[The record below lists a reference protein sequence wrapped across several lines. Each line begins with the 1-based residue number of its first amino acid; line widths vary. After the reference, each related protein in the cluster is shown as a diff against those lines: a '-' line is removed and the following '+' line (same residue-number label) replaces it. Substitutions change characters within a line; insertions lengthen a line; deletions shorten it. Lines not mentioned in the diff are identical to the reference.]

1 MIRYLLLLALFSITV
16 FGQGVLLNPW
26 KDASKSNIPSG
37 LEKQI
42 TVENYRLTE
51 LDRAS
56 INEFFKAAPAEF
68 TYTSG
73 RVPVLELPMPDGTSA
88 KFEIFNSPVMHPDL
102 AAKFPEINTF
112 LAKPITPGYY
122 SARLD
127 LTPHGFHAQIF
138 SEKGTVFIDPY
149 GKGNSTYHIS
159 YFKKDFAPS
168 AMKRALD
175 VCLVEESHEGTE
187 GEVRL
192 APGTL
197 RTYRLAMAATGEYTA
212 FHGGT
217 VALAMAAIVT
227 SVNRVNQVYEKDFS
241 IRMIL
246 IPNNNLIV
254 YTNASTDPY
263 TNNNGSTM
271 LGQNISN
278 LNSVIG
284 NANFDIGHVFST
296 GGGGVAYLASVCGSS
311 KAGGVTGGSAPVGD
325 PFDIDYVAHEMG
337 HQFGANHTQNNNC
350 QRNASTAFE
359 PGSASTI
366 MGYAGICSPDLQSN
380 SDDYF
385 HIGSMVEIS
394 NFIAGT
400 GNSCAVSTSNANEKP
415 VPTVPNGG
423 FTIPINTPF
432 KLTGSATD
440 ADNTTLTYCWEQY
453 DLGPS
458 THPNSPS
465 GNAPIF
471 RSFDPVTSPTRWFP
485 KRQDVYSGTQVLGE
499 ILPSYARN
507 LKFRMVVRD
516 NNPGAGNYAYGEIT
530 FAVSAA
536 AGPFRVTYPNTN
548 VSIPASSPVTV
559 TWNVASTN
567 TTPVNCQTVNIKITT
582 DQGNT
587 FVNVASGLPN
597 TGTASVTLPNVQ
609 TTTARLYIEAAD
621 NIFYDVSDAN
631 FTITQAV
638 PVELAS
644 FTAGSSNGAVNLEWS
659 TATETNNKGFA
670 IERKG
675 SDGNYTEVGFVNGQ
689 GTTTKTSNYSFSDR
703 PFAPGIFVYRLKQTD
718 LDGSFSYSNE
728 VEVDVANPEEFS
740 LSQNWPNPFNPST
753 SISFS
758 LPEASNIRI
767 VIYDVVGNKV
777 ADLVSGNF
785 TAGWHKANFDAS
797 RLNSGVY
804 LYTITAQ
811 GNSGKAFSATRK
823 MMLLK

>member
-1 MIRYLLLLALFSITV
+1 MIRTFLLLALFATIT
-16 FGQGVLLNPW
+16 FSQGSFLNPW
-26 KDASKSNIPSG
+26 TDAAKSNLPSG

-51 LDRAS
+51 LDKAS
-56 INEFFKAAPAEF
+56 ITEFFKKVPAEF
-68 TYTSG
+68 SYNGG

-88 KFEIFNSPVMHPDL
+88 KFEIYNSPVMEPAL

-112 LAKPITPGYY
+112 LAKPVTPGYY

-138 SEKGTVFIDPY
+138 SDKGTIFIDPY
-149 GKGNSTYHIS
+149 GKGNATYHIS

-168 AMKRALD
+168 AVKRALG
-175 VCLVEESHEGTE
+175 VCLVDEQHEGNT
-187 GEVRL
+187 GEARL

-197 RTYRLAMAATGEYTA
+197 RTYRLALAATGEYTA

-217 VALAMAAIVT
+217 VALGLAAIVT
-227 SVNRVNQVYEKDFS
+227 SVNRVNQVYERDFS

-246 IPNNNLIV
+246 VANNNLLV

-263 TNNNGSTM
+263 TNSNGSTM
-271 LGQNISN
+271 LGQNQSTC
-278 LNSVIG
+278 NSVIG
-284 NANFDIGHVFST
+284 TANYDIGHVFST
-296 GGGGVAYLASVCGSS
+296 GGGGVAYLGCVCTSN
-311 KAGGVTGGSAPVGD
+311 KAGGVTGGPAPVGD

-350 QRNASTAFE
+350 QRNSSTAFE

-400 GNSCAVSTSNANEKP
+400 GNNCAVSVSNGNEKP
-415 VPTVPNGG
+415 VPTVPTGG

-485 KRQDVYSGTQVLGE
+485 KRSDVYSGTQVLGE

-516 NNPGAGNYAYGEIT
+516 NNPGAGNYAYGEVS

-536 AGPFRVTYPNTN
+536 AGPFKVTYPNSN
-548 VSIPASSPVTV
+548 VSIPALAPVNV

-567 TTPVNCQTVNIKITT
+567 TSPINCQTVNIKITT
-582 DQGNT
+582 DQGNS
-587 FVNVASGLPN
+587 FVTVASGLPN
-597 TGTASVTLPNVQ
+597 TGTATVSLPNVQ

-631 FTITQAV
+631 FSITQAV
-638 PVELAS
+638 PVELTS
-644 FTAGSSNGAVNLEWS
+644 FSANTSNGTVSLEWQ
-659 TATETNNKGFA
+659 TATETNNKGFSV
-670 IERKG
+670 ERKG
-675 SDGNYTEVGFVNGQ
+675 ADGNFTEVGFVNGQ
-689 GTTTKTSNYSFSDR
+689 GTTTKMSSYSFNDR
-703 PFAPGIFVYRLKQTD
+703 PNAAGIFTYRLKQSD
-718 LDGSFSYSNE
+718 FDGSFSYSNE
-728 VEVDVANPEEFS
+728 VEVDVANPQEFT

-753 SISFS
+753 VVRYALPVAGYVKLEVFS
-758 LPEASNIRI
+758 TLGE
-767 VIYDVVGNKV
+767 KV
-777 ADLVSGNF
+777 ASLIDGYME
-785 TAGWHKANFDAS
+785 AGEHSVVFDAS
-797 RLNSGVY
+797 KLNSGVY

-811 GNSGKAFSATRK
+811 GASGKAFSATRK

>member
-1 MIRYLLLLALFSITV
+1 MIRTFLLLALFATLTFS
-16 FGQGVLLNPW
+16 QGSYLNPW
-26 KDASKSNIPSG
+26 KDAAKSNIPAG

-42 TVENYRLTE
+42 TVEKYRLTE
-51 LDRAS
+51 LDKSAIS
-56 INEFFKAAPAEF
+56 DFLKKAPAEF
-68 TYTSG
+68 SYTAG

-88 KFEIFNSPVMHPDL
+88 KFEIYNSPVMVPEL
-102 AAKFPEINTF
+102 AAKFPEINTY
-112 LAKPITPGYY
+112 LAKPLTEGYY

-138 SEKGTVFIDPY
+138 SEKGTIFIDPY
-149 GKGNSTYHIS
+149 AKGDATYHIS

-168 AMKRALD
+168 AAKLALG
-175 VCLVEESHEGTE
+175 VCLVDDQYEAPA
-187 GEVRL
+187 GEARL
-192 APGTL
+192 AAGTL
-197 RTYRLAMAATGEYTA
+197 RTYRLAMAATGEYTT

-227 SVNRVNQVYEKDFS
+227 SVNRVNQVYERDFS
-241 IRMIL
+241 IRMLL
-246 IPNNNLIV
+246 IANNNLLV

-271 LGQNISN
+271 LGQNITN
-278 LNSVIG
+278 CNSVIG
-284 NANFDIGHVFST
+284 SANYDIGHVFST
-296 GGGGVAYLASVCGSS
+296 GGGGVAYLGCVCGSS
-311 KAGGVTGGSAPVGD
+311 KAGGVTGGPAPVGD

-337 HQFGANHTQNNNC
+337 HQYGANHTQNNNC
-350 QRNASTAFE
+350 QRNTSTAFE

-366 MGYAGICSPDLQSN
+366 MGYAGICSPDLQNN

-394 NFIAGT
+394 TFIAGT
-400 GNSCAVSTSNANEKP
+400 GNTCAVSASNGNEKP
-415 VPTVPNGG
+415 VATVPAGG

-440 ADNTTLTYCWEQY
+440 VDNTTLTYCWEEY

-485 KRQDVYSGTQVLGE
+485 KRADVYSGTQVLGE

-507 LKFRMVVRD
+507 LKFRMTVRD
-516 NNPGAGNYAYGEIT
+516 NNPGAGNYAYGELS

-536 AGPFRVTYPNTN
+536 AGPFKVTYPNTN

-559 TWNVASTN
+559 TWDVASTN
-567 TTPVNCQTVNIKITT
+567 ASPVNCQTVNIKITT

-597 TGTASVTLPNVQ
+597 TGTASVSLPNVQ

-644 FTAGSSNGAVNLEWS
+644 FVANSSNGAVNLEWS

-675 SDGNYTEVGFVNGQ
+675 TDGNYTEVGFVNGQ
-689 GTTTKTSNYSFSDR
+689 GTTTNTSNYSFSDR
-703 PFAPGIFVYRLKQTD
+703 PFASGIFVYRLKQTD
-718 LDGSFSYSNE
+718 FDGTFTYSNE
-728 VEVDVANPEEFS
+728 VEVDIANPDKFS

-758 LPEASNIRI
+758 LPEASNIKI

-777 ADLVSGNF
+777 ADLASGNF
-785 TAGWHKANFDAS
+785 AAGWHKANFDAS

>member
-1 MIRYLLLLALFSITV
+1 MIRTFLLLALFASIT
-16 FGQGVLLNPW
+16 FSQGTFLNPW

-56 INEFFKAAPAEF
+56 INEFLKTAPAEF

-102 AAKFPEINTF
+102 AAKFPEINTY

-644 FTAGSSNGAVNLEWS
+644 FTASSSNGAVNLEWS

-675 SDGNYTEVGFVNGQ
+675 TDGNYTEVGFVNGQ

>member
-1 MIRYLLLLALFSITV
+1 MIRTFLLLALFATIT
-16 FGQGVLLNPW
+16 FSQGTFLNPW

-56 INEFFKAAPAEF
+56 IAQFFKTAPAEF
-68 TYTSG
+68 TYTGG

-88 KFEIFNSPVMHPDL
+88 KFEIYNSPVMHPDL
-102 AAKFPEINTF
+102 AAIFPEINTY
-112 LAKPITPGYY
+112 LAKPVTPGYY

-159 YFKKDFAPS
+159 YFKNDFAPS

-175 VCLVEESHEGTE
+175 VCLVEESHEGTD
-187 GEVRL
+187 GEARL

-227 SVNRVNQVYEKDFS
+227 SVNRVNQVYERDFS

-246 IPNNNLIV
+246 VPNNNLIV

-271 LGQNISN
+271 LGQNITN
-278 LNSVIG
+278 CNSVIG
-284 NANFDIGHVFST
+284 STNYDIGHVFST
-296 GGGGVAYLASVCGSS
+296 GGGGVAYLGCVCTSN
-311 KAGGVTGGSAPVGD
+311 KAGGVTGGSSPVGD

-350 QRNASTAFE
+350 QRNSSTAFE

-516 NNPGAGNYAYGEIT
+516 NNAGAGNYAYGEIT

-536 AGPFRVTYPNTN
+536 AGPFKVTYPNTN

-582 DQGNT
+582 DQGNS

-644 FTAGSSNGAVNLEWS
+644 FVANSSNGTVNLEWS

-675 SDGNYTEVGFVNGQ
+675 TDGNYTEVGFVNGQ
-689 GTTTKTSNYSFSDR
+689 GTTTKTSDYTFSDR
-703 PFAPGIFVYRLKQTD
+703 PFAAGIFVYRLKQTD
-718 LDGSFSYSNE
+718 LDGSFTYSNE